1 MLRNSI
7 HNSIN
12 CSFQLVAID
21 WSPGDEGEMGDCYC
35 QNACKCMVDVGDD
48 SITITRNS
56 KVDALPEQC
65 PDEERRKLKS
75 RKAHK

>member
-1 MLRNSI
+1 
-7 HNSIN
+7 
-12 CSFQLVAID
+12 
-21 WSPGDEGEMGDCYC
+21 
-35 QNACKCMVDVGDD
+35 MVDVGDD

-65 PDEERRKLKS
+65 PDEDRRKLKS